1 MTKAKKDQSNKVSI
15 IDYIWNLLSSVTFA
29 VVIFALISITSI
41 IGTIIEQQA
50 EPQRNIVVLTKL
62 FGASSAPTIYRVLD
76 TLGFTDM
83 YRSWWFITLLFIFAA
98 NLIICSF
105 ERLPKILSLI
115 KEDPSYL
122 HDEQLK
128 TIPLKRDFV
137 VKKDISKLKEQIIS
151 TLKRVGYKIH
161 QKALE
166 DGSTQFFAEKN
177 KYSRLGVY
185 ITHLSLLLILIGAIV
200 GIYFGFNGYL
210 NLLEGTQSSVV
221 YLRNEKE
228 IPLGFEIRCDDFDVT
243 FYDNTDT
250 PKAFRSVLTIIENG
264 KEVMKKTIAVNEPLR
279 YKGITFYQSSYGFT
293 PSMESLF
300 KFRITSKKS
309 DKVEE
314 VSLRFGESFTIPD
327 TNIQGTIS
335 DFSPALAIDR
345 RGRLFTYAETMNNPA
360 VFIEFFED
368 KKPLYNQWILRR
380 YPETWIIPHGVIEF
394 QDLWKSQYTGLQ
406 VRKDPGV
413 WLVYLGCI
421 LMTVGL
427 YIAFFKSHSRIW
439 IKLLKEKEGMVT
451 VSIYGTTNKYKTAF
465 EQKLDRITNSLKE

>member
-1 MTKAKKDQSNKVSI
+1 MAKAKKDQSNKVSI

-29 VVIFALISITSI
+29 VIIFALISITSI

-50 EPQRNIVVLTKL
+50 EPQKNIAVLAKL
-62 FGASSAPTIYRVLD
+62 FGTSTAPTVYRVLD
-76 TLGFTDM
+76 FLGFTDM
-83 YRSWWFITLLFIFAA
+83 YRSWWFIALLFIFTA
-98 NLIICSF
+98 NLIVCSF

-115 KEDPSYL
+115 KENPTYPD
-122 HDEQLK
+122 DAQLK
-128 TIPLKRDFV
+128 TIPLKIDFAT
-137 VKKDISKLKEQIIS
+137 KKDISKLKEQIIS
-151 TLKRVGYKIH
+151 TLKRAGYRIH
-161 QKALE
+161 QNTVE
-166 DGSTQFFAEKN
+166 DGTTQIFAEKN

-185 ITHLSLLLILIGAIV
+185 ITHLSILLILLGAMIGIH
-200 GIYFGFNGYL
+200 FGFNGYL

-243 FYDNTDT
+243 FYENTDT
-250 PKAFRSVLTIIENG
+250 PKAFTSVLTIIENG
-264 KEVMKKTIAVNEPLR
+264 KEVLKKTIAVNEPLR

-300 KFRITSKKS
+300 KLRITSKKTG
-309 DKVEE
+309 KVEE
-314 VSLRFGESFTIPD
+314 ISLKFGESFMIPD
-327 TNIQGTIS
+327 TNIKGVIS

-368 KKPLYNQWILRR
+368 KKPIYNQWILRR
-380 YPETWIIPHGVIEF
+380 YPETWIIPHGIIEF

-439 IKLLKEKEGMVT
+439 LKLLREKDGLIR
-451 VSIYGTTNKYKTAF
+451 VSIYGTTNKYKTTF
-465 EQKLDRITNSLKE
+465 EQKFNRITNSFKH